1 MIPTDSL
8 DCNPE
13 EKNNALPNKDTI
25 TPNTCHLVGI
35 SLSQAAAPIM
45 IKSGDKLIKKETVV
59 AGKYFSPQNNAPF
72 PTVYALMPI
81 ANSRNQ
87 SVLDMGCLVVPFRNR
102 NGSRIK
108 KARKYRKPAMVSGPM
123 YSKPIF
129 TNTNED
135 AQIAVVKILS
145 PMATILCVSLDDFA
159 TISKVMVFED
169 NRLTLWLTGGA
180 KLQDSLILLH
190 EILPNHACLHGD
202 SPVRVQSA
210 GRMSSCSPSRHR
222 TRLYP

>member
-1 MIPTDSL
+1 
-8 DCNPE
+8 
-13 EKNNALPNKDTI
+13 
-25 TPNTCHLVGI
+25 
-35 SLSQAAAPIM
+35 M

-59 AGKYFSPQNNAPF
+59 AGKYFSPQNSAPF
-72 PTVYALMPI
+72 PMVYALMPI

-87 SVLDMGCLVVPFRNR
+87 SALDMGCRVVPFRSR

-135 AQIAVVKILS
+135 AQIAVVKTLS

-159 TISKVMVFED
+159 TISTVTVFED
-169 NRLTLWLTGGA
+169 NRLTIWLTGGA
-180 KLQDSLILLH
+180 DLQ
-190 EILPNHACLHGD
+190 
-202 SPVRVQSA
+202 
-210 GRMSSCSPSRHR
+210 
-222 TRLYP
+222 TR